1 MPADAEQTE
10 SEAARARPAGS
21 GGLGPRLRDKLPEL
35 LLEAASVVFAVL
47 LALAVDEWRETK
59 SRKDLAARARA
70 SILEEIR
77 SNESELRNTRD
88 NNRALLQRI
97 EETLPG
103 VKQKREASLEFHFE
117 IALLSSA
124 SWHTAQMTQAASFLD
139 FDWVRRVS
147 NVYELQELYVTS
159 QSAVVDRIS
168 GISEIL
174 EDDPQRML
182 TIIAERLRVALR
194 IQDSLL
200 EEYAKILGSTG
211 GRLSP

>member
-1 MPADAEQTE
+1 M
-10 SEAARARPAGS
+10 
-21 GGLGPRLRDKLPEL
+21 
-35 LLEAASVVFAVL
+35 L

-59 SRKDLAARARA
+59 SRDALAARARA

-77 SNESELRNTRD
+77 GNESELRNTRD

-97 EETLPG
+97 EETLPRI
-103 VKQKREASLEFHFE
+103 KQEPETSLEFNFQ

-139 FDWVRRVS
+139 FDWLRRVS
-147 NVYELQELYVTS
+147 NVYELQELYATS
-159 QSAVVDRIS
+159 QSAVVDRLS

-174 EDDPQRML
+174 EDDPHRML

-194 IQDSLL
+194 LQDSLL
-200 EEYAKILGSTG
+200 GEYAKILGSAG
-211 GRLSP
+211 GG

>member
-1 MPADAEQTE
+1 MPAHAERTE
-10 SEAARARPAGS
+10 SEAAKTRPAWP

-59 SRKDLAARARA
+59 SRDALAARARA

-77 SNESELRNTRD
+77 SNESELRNSRSK
-88 NNRALLQRI
+88 NRALQQQI
-97 EETLPG
+97 EEALRR
-103 VKQKREASLEFHFE
+103 VKQREPETSLEINFQ
-117 IALLSSA
+117 IAFLSSS
-124 SWHTAQMTQAASFLD
+124 SWQTAQMTQAANFLD

-147 NVYELQELYVTS
+147 KVYEHQELYLTS
-159 QSAVVDRIS
+159 QSAVVDRLS

-174 EDDPQRML
+174 EDNPQRML
-182 TIIAERLRVALR
+182 TILAERLRVALR
-194 IQDSLL
+194 FQDSLL

-211 GRLSP
+211 GR

>member
-1 MPADAEQTE
+1 MPAHAEQT
-10 SEAARARPAGS
+10 GD
-21 GGLGPRLRDKLPEL
+21 GLWPRLRDKLPEL

-59 SRKDLAARARA
+59 SQKALAARARA

-77 SNESELRNTRD
+77 GNEAELRGTRD
-88 NNRALLQRI
+88 KNRALLQRI
-97 EETLPG
+97 EETLPRI
-103 VKQKREASLEFHFE
+103 KQEPETSLEFNFQ

-124 SWHTAQMTQAASFLD
+124 SWHTAQMTQAASLLD
-139 FDWVRRVS
+139 FDWLRRVS
-147 NVYELQELYVTS
+147 KVYELQELYATS
-159 QSAVVDRIS
+159 QSAVVDRIG

-174 EDDPQRML
+174 EDDEPQRMV

-211 GRLSP
+211 GG